1 MKKGYAYGA
10 DIGWLSQ
17 FEAKGIRWVNK
28 EMQEV
33 DVLRELK
40 RLGTNAARLRVFV
53 DPPPSAF
60 WRKNETTVCM
70 LGFCDADGLLSASKR
85 VRDEDLRLMIDF
97 HYSDHFADPDIQDI
111 PAAWKDLSDEE
122 LHAAVHDHTVHTLE
136 MLKTNGIEPEWV
148 QVGNEINHGFMWP
161 RASLKNDPHLMTSLL
176 NAGYD
181 AVKEVFP
188 KCNVVTHLACLN
200 DRSECIPFL
209 ETFYANG
216 GKTDILGFSFYP
228 YWFNSPYDVDFIRG
242 QMEYFY
248 KKYDKP
254 LIIAEIGGKEED
266 PDQTYEIVK
275 NTIDAGRLLPEDSVQ
290 GIFYWE
296 PCAGADFLP
305 DHYPLGASKT
315 VGNNTLQLTRALK
328 AYRDSFILH
337 RAYS

>member
-1 MKKGYAYGA
+1 MKAEYAYGA

-33 DVLRELK
+33 DAIRELK
-40 RLGTNAARLRVFV
+40 KLGVNSARLRVFV
-53 DPPPSAF
+53 DPPKSAI

-70 LGFCDADGLLSASKR
+70 LGFCDEDGLLAAAKR
-85 VRDEDLRLMIDF
+85 VTDEGLRLMIDF

-111 PAAWKDLSDEE
+111 PTAWADLSDEE
-122 LHAAVHDHTVHTLE
+122 LHTAVHDHTVHILE
-136 MLKTNGIEPEWV
+136 LLKTNGIEPEWV

-161 RASLKNDPHLMTSLL
+161 RASLKNAPTLMTSLL
-176 NAGYD
+176 NTGYD

-188 KCNVVTHLACLN
+188 KCSVVTHLACLN

-209 ETFYANG
+209 EAFHANG

-228 YWFNSPYDVDFIRG
+228 YWFASPHDVGFIRE

-248 KKYDKP
+248 KRYGKP
-254 LIIAEIGGKEED
+254 LLIAEIGGKEED

-275 NTIDAGRLLPEDSVQ
+275 NTIDAGRLLPEDAVQ

-315 VGNNTLQLTRALK
+315 VGTNTLQLTRTLE
-328 AYRDSFILH
+328 AYRDADAFLK
-337 RAYS
+337 